1 MEDMNNGLNNGMN
14 TGSNASE
21 TTGTTY
27 TTGQTTGTTYTE
39 GTTAGSTYAGDA
51 STGTTYGGSTSTGT
65 TYTERA
71 SEGTYGSYTYGQGSA
86 AQAGSYSGGTYDYST
101 SFNAK
106 KENRQARRARRQE
119 RRDRK
124 PGNSGVKKV
133 FSTIAMGLVF
143 GLVAG
148 LAFYGV
154 NQVTG
159 TRMALTEETAE
170 TTVAEV
176 PTLDTTLNDKGVVTA
191 TTSSN
196 TSAVVTDVTNVVD
209 NAMPSIVS
217 IVNNYT
223 STAYSFFG
231 QQYTQ
236 EGQASGTGIIVGQN
250 DTELLIVTNYHV
262 IENNKSL
269 QVTFNDASIADALV
283 KGTDSDMDLAVIA
296 VKLEDLSSDTMSKIA
311 IAVLGDSD
319 ALKVGE
325 PAIAIGNALGYGQ
338 SVTTGVISAVD
349 RAFTS
354 TDEYGNVVTDESRT
368 FIQTDA
374 AINPGNSGGA
384 LLNING
390 EVIGINSNKIGGT
403 TVEGMGYAIP
413 ISAALPIIND
423 LMQQETLTKVEEA
436 KAGYL
441 GITGQTVDSETAS
454 SYNIPEGVYVT
465 QVYQGTG
472 AEAAG
477 LIRGDIIV
485 AINGKEVNSM
495 EALKEALSYH
505 AAGETV
511 TLTISQA
518 YPTGYQTKD
527 VQVTLSERPS
537 SAQ

>member
-27 TTGQTTGTTYTE
+27 TTGQTNGTTYTE
-39 GTTAGSTYAGDA
+39 GTTAGSTYAGEA
-51 STGTTYGGSTSTGT
+51 STGT

>member
-1 MEDMNNGLNNGMN
+1 MEEMNNGYY
-14 TGSNASE
+14 
-21 TTGTTY
+21 TGTTN
-27 TTGQTTGTTYTE
+27 TGDAQTTGSTYE
-39 GTTAGSTYAGDA
+39 GTQTGSA
-51 STGTTYGGSTSTGT
+51 GTTYGGTQQT
-65 TYTERA
+65 
-71 SEGTYGSYTYGQGSA
+71 TYGSYTYGQGTTS
-86 AQAGSYSGGTYDYST
+86 QGSYTGGPYDYTTTYRSQKED
-101 SFNAK
+101 K
-106 KENRQARRARRQE
+106 KARRARRS
-119 RRDRK
+119 
-124 PGNSGVKKV
+124 SGGMKK
-133 FSTIAMGLVF
+133 FASTIALGLVF

-148 LAFYGV
+148 ASFYGF

-159 TRMALTEETAE
+159 MRYGQQESAVEETVSQA
-170 TTVAEV
+170 T
-176 PTLDTTLNDKGVVTA
+176 TLDNTTSDKGVVTA
-191 TTSSN
+191 TTSANS
-196 TSAVVTDVTNVVD
+196 SAVVTDVTNVVE
-209 NAMPSIVS
+209 NCMPSIVS

-231 QQYTQ
+231 QRYVQ
-236 EGQASGTGIIVGQN
+236 EGQSSGTGIIVGQN

-262 IENNKSL
+262 IESNKSL
-269 QVTFNDASIADALV
+269 QVTFDDESIADALV

-296 VKLEDLSSDTMSKIA
+296 VKLEDLSDESKSSIK

-325 PAIAIGNALGYGQ
+325 PVIAIGNALGYGQ
-338 SVTTGVISAVD
+338 SVTTGVVSALN
-349 RAFTS
+349 RALTS
-354 TDEYGNVVTDESRT
+354 TDDYGNVTTDESRT

-390 EVIGINSNKIGGT
+390 EVIGINSNKIGGET
-403 TVEGMGYAIP
+403 IEGMGYAIP